1 MRKPFTLS
9 LSLALVFPAAFAQ
22 IGIGPINHSVPSA
35 NQRVDTPATAIASGF
50 QLKSV
55 AVGADPLENPSPKI
69 THFGLLADGTKTEP
83 DQNLY
88 VVLDHVQGPTP
99 GYNYGH

>member
-9 LSLALVFPAAFAQ
+9 LSLVLALPAAFAQ

-50 QLKSV
+50 QLDRKSV
-55 AVGADPLENPSPKI
+55 V
-69 THFGLLADGTKTEP
+69 
-83 DQNLY
+83 
-88 VVLDHVQGPTP
+88 
-99 GYNYGH
+99 